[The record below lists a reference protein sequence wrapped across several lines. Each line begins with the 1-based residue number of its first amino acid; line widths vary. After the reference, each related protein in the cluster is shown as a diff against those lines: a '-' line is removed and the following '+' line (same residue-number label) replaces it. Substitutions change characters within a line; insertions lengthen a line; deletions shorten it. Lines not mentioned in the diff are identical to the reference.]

1 MWLVETVFKTKNKN
15 QAWKAIFFYGAGAIL
30 AKTWAFFFGWKISHF
45 RSVLE
50 ILSVV
55 FNFLSSSL
63 RFLYEDSDFEHESFQ
78 KILGK
83 KFERGSGLTCGD
95 EISDFR

>member
-30 AKTWAFFFGWKISHF
+30 AKIWADFFGSKMSDF

-50 ILSVV
+50 ILSIV
-55 FNFLSSSL
+55 FNFLLSSL
-63 RFLYEDSDFEHESFQ
+63 RFLYEDSYFEHESFQ
-78 KILGK
+78 KIRGK
-83 KFERGSGLTCGD
+83 KF
-95 EISDFR
+95 